1 MRYEIDAHYL
11 PLWEAAQS
19 YQDKRNDKG
28 HAFVVTAYARFVA
41 ARENCAATVV
51 IPAAILHDIGWSAVS
66 LEDRMSI
73 FRFDTPKEQKIKARA
88 VHQEQGV
95 LLAKELLEKVQ
106 YDTALIPEILE
117 IISQHDTRKGF
128 ISTNEGAMR
137 DADKLWRYDEY
148 GFMSDYLNGTG
159 DLADHIEDQERHI
172 DAEHFFCFDSSRL
185 LARELLV
192 KLKAKYLP

>member
-1 MRYEIDAHYL
+1 MRYELDTQYL
-11 PLWEAAQS
+11 PLWEAALP

-28 HAFVVTAYARFVA
+28 HAFVVTAYARFVV

-73 FRFDTPKEQKIKARA
+73 FRFDTPKEQKMKARA
-88 VHQEQGV
+88 LHQAQGV

-117 IISQHDTRKGF
+117 IISAHDTRKGF
-128 ISTNEGAMR
+128 ISKNEGAMR

-148 GFMSDYLNGTG
+148 GFLSDYLNGTG
-159 DLADHIEDQERHI
+159 AIIDHIEDQDQHI
-172 DAEHFFCFDSSRL
+172 DAEHFFCFESSRQM
-185 LARELLV
+185 ARELIA
-192 KLKAKYLP
+192 KLKIKFLP

>member
-1 MRYEIDAHYL
+1 MRYELEADYL
-11 PLWEAAQS
+11 PLWKAAQT

-28 HAFVVTAYARFVA
+28 HAFIVTAYASFIA

-73 FRFDTPKEQKIKARA
+73 FRSDTPKEQKMQARV

-106 YDTALIPEILE
+106 YDTALIPVILE
-117 IISQHDTRKGF
+117 IISQHDSRKGF
-128 ISTNEGAMR
+128 ISNNEGAMR

-159 DLADHIEDQERHI
+159 AIADQIKVLEQYI
-172 DAEHFFCFDSSRL
+172 DTEHFFCFESSRQ
-185 LARELLV
+185 LAKDLLV